1 MRETGLSAP
10 PNRVATRVDEF
21 VGAGHAY
28 YAREFEKIQSA
39 SRFPWSWNTMAA
51 VAGPFWGASRGLW
64 GYFWTFLVLEV
75 LALAQI
81 GRGWWGELGADK
93 LARLEKLGAKTQ
105 ELLAK
110 YEAAKL
116 AGDSDAASFLKR
128 AENLEKVAVRVAE
141 EAALAAQGAV
151 TILLVGVGLLIGLR
165 LIQGFYA
172 NVRYEKQYLSWRADP
187 SGTASGLSWTRAGL
201 GGLLWLAIVP
211 LTLYR
216 FTVGRIDPGLE
227 PYLTGFPVDKKQL
240 YAPVSTWMD
249 AGFDW
254 LSVEGAGVF
263 DSVVAAITTV
273 LNGLETVFVETPWPV
288 VMTVIV
294 VVAWRLAGPRV
305 AVFTAA
311 ALAYLALFG
320 LWETSMVTVS
330 LLGAAAFLCILLGI
344 PLGIWFGKNQ
354 KAYNAALPVLDF
366 MQTMPAFVYL
376 IPIIAFFG
384 TGKPPGVLAT
394 LVFGMPPVIRLTAL
408 GIRGVPES
416 TKEAA
421 VAFGCTRWTLLRDI
435 EIPLAMPSIMTGVN
449 QTILMCLSMV
459 VIASLIGAKGLGQ
472 DVLIA
477 LQYAAKGQGMLAG
490 LAILF
495 CAMVI
500 DRIVQGHYRR
510 ASSRHRSGTRPGTAS
525 HQMRKTEAP
534 EVQAVVD
541 EVRRRIDLGKR
552 RAWRRV
558 LSAALINAV
567 LSPSF
572 TTTTGRGSG
581 EIGARLSRWR
591 ALGAVSCRGSNSG
604 ARPRRMRAR

>member
-1 MRETGLSAP
+1 MQETGPTAQPTRSA
-10 PNRVATRVDEF
+10 ASVDSF
-21 VGAGHAY
+21 VGTGHAY
-28 YAREFEKIQSA
+28 YAIEFEKIQSA

-51 VAGPFWGASRGLW
+51 LAGPFWGASRGLW
-64 GYFWTFLVLEV
+64 GYFWAFLVLEV
-75 LALAQI
+75 LALVQI

-93 LARLEKLGAKTQ
+93 LERLEKLAGKID
-105 ELLAK
+105 EFLAK
-110 YEAAKL
+110 HEAAKL
-116 AGDSDAASFLKR
+116 AGDPDAASFLKR
-128 AENLEKVAVRVAE
+128 AENLEKVAGRVAE
-141 EAALAAQGAV
+141 EAALAAQGAL
-151 TILLVGVGLLIGLR
+151 TILIVGVGLLVALR
-165 LIQGFYA
+165 LVQGFYA
-172 NVRYEKQYLSWRADP
+172 NMRYERQYLAWRADP
-187 SGTASGLSWTRAGL
+187 SGTASGLGWTRAGL
-201 GGLLWLAIVP
+201 GGVLWLAIVP

-216 FTVGRIDPGLE
+216 FTVGRIEPGLE
-227 PYLTGFPVDKKQL
+227 PYLTGFPVDKRQF
-240 YAPVSTWMD
+240 YAPVSKWLD

-273 LNGLETVFVETPWPV
+273 LNGLETVFVDTPWPV

-330 LLGAAAFLCILLGI
+330 LLGAAAFLCIALGI
-344 PLGIWFGKNQ
+344 PLGVWFGKNQ
-354 KAYNAALPVLDF
+354 RAYNAALPVLDF

-510 ASSRHRSGTRPGTAS
+510 STSRQRSA
-525 HQMRKTEAP
+525 H
-534 EVQAVVD
+534 
-541 EVRRRIDLGKR
+541 
-552 RAWRRV
+552 
-558 LSAALINAV
+558 
-567 LSPSF
+567 
-572 TTTTGRGSG
+572 
-581 EIGARLSRWR
+581 
-591 ALGAVSCRGSNSG
+591 
-604 ARPRRMRAR
+604 

>member
-1 MRETGLSAP
+1 MQITEFTAP
-10 PNRVATRVDEF
+10 PDRHVSSVDNF
-21 VGAGHAY
+21 AGVRHGY
-28 YAREFEKIQSA
+28 YGREFEKIQSA
-39 SRFPWSWNTMAA
+39 TRFPWSWNTMAA
-51 VAGPFWGASRGLW
+51 LAGPFWGAGRGLW
-64 GYFWTFLVLEV
+64 GFFWAFLVLEV
-75 LALAQI
+75 LALVQI
-81 GRGWWGELGADK
+81 GRGWWGELGADM
-93 LARLEKLGAKTQ
+93 LARLERLVAKQSEFLT
-105 ELLAK
+105 K

-116 AGDSDAASFLKR
+116 AGDPDAASFLKR
-128 AENLEKVAVRVAE
+128 AENLDKIAGQVAE
-141 EAALAAQGAV
+141 EAALAAQGAM
-151 TILLVGVGLLIGLR
+151 TILLAGLALLIVLR

-172 NVRYEKQYLSWRADP
+172 NMRYERQYASWRAQP
-187 SGTASGLSWTRAGL
+187 AGTASGLSWTRVGL

-216 FTVGRIDPGLE
+216 FTVGRIDPALE
-227 PYLTGFPVDKKQL
+227 PYVSGFPVAKSRY
-240 YAPVSTWMD
+240 YAPVSTWLD
-249 AGFDW
+249 EGFDW
-254 LSVEGAGVF
+254 LSVAGAEIF

-273 LNGLETVFVETPWPV
+273 LDGLETVFVDTPWPV

-305 AVFTAA
+305 AVFTGA
-311 ALAYLALFG
+311 ALAYLAMFG

-330 LLGAAAFLCILLGI
+330 LLGAAAFLCVLLGI

-354 KAYNAALPVLDF
+354 RAYSAALPVLDF

-421 VAFGCTRWTLLRDI
+421 VAFGCTRWTLLKDI
-435 EIPLAMPSIMTGVN
+435 ELPLAMPSIMTGVN

-510 ASSRHRSGTRPGTAS
+510 STSRHG
-525 HQMRKTEAP
+525 
-534 EVQAVVD
+534 D
-541 EVRRRIDLGKR
+541 D
-552 RAWRRV
+552 
-558 LSAALINAV
+558 N
-567 LSPSF
+567 
-572 TTTTGRGSG
+572 
-581 EIGARLSRWR
+581 
-591 ALGAVSCRGSNSG
+591 
-604 ARPRRMRAR
+604 

>member
-1 MRETGLSAP
+1 MQETGFSAQ
-10 PNRVATRVDEF
+10 PNRLASS
-21 VGAGHAY
+21 VGNFAGARHAY
-28 YAREFEKIQSA
+28 YDREFEKIQSA
-39 SRFPWSWNTMAA
+39 TRFPWSWNTMAA
-51 VAGPFWGASRGLW
+51 LAGPFWGAARGLW
-64 GYFWTFLVLEV
+64 GFFWTFLVLEV
-75 LALAQI
+75 LALVQI

-93 LARLEKLGAKTQ
+93 LARVER
-105 ELLAK
+105 LAVKYDEFMQK

-116 AGDSDAASFLKR
+116 AGDSDANSFLKR
-128 AENLEKVAVRVAE
+128 AENLEKIANRVAE
-141 EAALAAQGAV
+141 EAALAAQGAATV
-151 TILLVGVGLLIGLR
+151 LLVGLALLMGLR

-172 NVRYEKQYLSWRADP
+172 NVRYEQQYLSWRADP
-187 SGTASGLSWTRAGL
+187 AGTASGLSWTRAVL

-216 FTVGRIDPGLE
+216 FTVGRIDPDLE
-227 PYLTGFPVDKKQL
+227 PYLTGFPVEKNL
-240 YAPVSTWMD
+240 YFAPVSTWLD
-249 AGFDW
+249 GGFDW
-254 LSVEGAGVF
+254 LSIAGAGVF
-263 DSVVAAITTV
+263 DGVVAAITTV
-273 LNGLETVFVETPWPV
+273 LDGLETVFVDAPWPV

-305 AVFTAA
+305 AVFTGAS
-311 ALAYLALFG
+311 LAYLAMFG

-330 LLGAAAFLCILLGI
+330 LLGAAAFLCVLFGI

-354 KAYNAALPVLDF
+354 RAYNAALPVLDF

-408 GIRGVPES
+408 GIRGVPE
-416 TKEAA
+416 TTREAA
-421 VAFGCTRWTLLRDI
+421 VAFGCTRWTLLKDI
-435 EIPLAMPSIMTGVN
+435 EVPLAMPSIMTGVN

-510 ASSRHRSGTRPGTAS
+510 STARHRPG
-525 HQMRKTEAP
+525 R
-534 EVQAVVD
+534 
-541 EVRRRIDLGKR
+541 
-552 RAWRRV
+552 
-558 LSAALINAV
+558 
-567 LSPSF
+567 
-572 TTTTGRGSG
+572 
-581 EIGARLSRWR
+581 
-591 ALGAVSCRGSNSG
+591 
-604 ARPRRMRAR
+604 